1 MKMNSIL
8 VKNLYKE
15 QLKIARYFG
24 YVFGSHDNKLLMDYR
39 EINVR
44 KMTKLYEQN
53 KLGPVLAENIKFHF
67 KIAKKEN
74 DMTFVEK
81 LIDKGFSVLK
91 TLNAFKEKSK
101 RIRMVHVKPHTRKKK
116 KKARK

>member
-1 MKMNSIL
+1 
-8 VKNLYKE
+8 
-15 QLKIARYFG
+15 
-24 YVFGSHDNKLLMDYR
+24 MDYR

-53 KLGPVLAENIKFHF
+53 KLGPFLAENIKFHF

>member
-1 MKMNSIL
+1 MNSIL

-24 YVFGSHDNKLLMDYR
+24 YVFGSHNDRLITEYQR
-39 EINVR
+39 INVQ

-53 KLGPVLAENIKFHF
+53 KLGPFLAENIKFHF
-67 KIAKKEN
+67 KIEKKEN
-74 DMTFVEK
+74 DVIFVEK

-91 TLNAFKEKSK
+91 TLNTFKEKSK
-101 RIRMVHVKPHTRKKK
+101 KIRMVHVKPHTRKKK
-116 KKARK
+116 RKAHK

>member
-1 MKMNSIL
+1 MNSIL

-53 KLGPVLAENIKFHF
+53 KLGPFLAENIKFHF

-81 LIDKGFSVLK
+81 LIDDEFSALK
-91 TLNAFKEKSK
+91 ILNMIKHN
-101 RIRMVHVKPHTRKKK
+101 IREELE
-116 KKARK
+116 